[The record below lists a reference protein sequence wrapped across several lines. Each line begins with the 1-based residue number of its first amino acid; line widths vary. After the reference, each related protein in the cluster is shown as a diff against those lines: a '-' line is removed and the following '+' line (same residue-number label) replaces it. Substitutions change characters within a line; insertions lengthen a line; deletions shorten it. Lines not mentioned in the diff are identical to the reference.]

1 MEHVSLET
9 ENPPKT
15 RLAILRT
22 MGSLHAEPLGYDL
35 DSLRAI
41 ILHVGPDLLCADIT
55 REDWENN
62 TLSNTTLEV
71 REALAPVIKMS
82 DTVLVPVAPTPEQFS
97 DYQAPP
103 GWRHVLSGWFGRL
116 LQWGQRVANR
126 PEAIHGLAFEVF
138 CHTICVLTE
147 TTWTSTDRAAYGGR
161 YEALAKNILQ
171 AIRRDPGRRVL
182 VVIQCQWHHTL
193 EPVLKRQAEWLEIV
207 GYREL

>member
-1 MEHVSLET
+1 MEQVSLET
-9 ENPPKT
+9 ENMPKT

-35 DSLRAI
+35 DSLREI
-41 ILHVGPDLLCADIT
+41 ILQAAPDLLCADIT

-62 TLSNTTLEV
+62 ALSNTALEV

-97 DYQAPP
+97 DYKAPP

-126 PEAIHGLAFEVF
+126 PEAIHGVAFEVF
-138 CHTICVLTE
+138 CHTVCALTE
-147 TTWTSTDRAAYGGR
+147 MTWMKADLSAYQTR
-161 YEALAKNILQ
+161 TRALAENILQ
-171 AIRRDPGRRVL
+171 AIQRDPGTRVL
-182 VVIQCQWHHTL
+182 VVIQCQWNHTL
-193 EPVLKRQAEWLEIV
+193 EPILKREADWLQV
-207 GYREL
+207 VDYRDL